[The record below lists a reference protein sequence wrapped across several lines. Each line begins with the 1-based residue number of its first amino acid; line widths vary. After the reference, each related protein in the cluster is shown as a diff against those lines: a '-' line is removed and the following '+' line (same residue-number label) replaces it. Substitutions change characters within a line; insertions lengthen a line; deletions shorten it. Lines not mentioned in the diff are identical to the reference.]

1 MRKKKRFFSR
11 SRSQKKNQFKP
22 KQAKRSHASFVGRVQ
37 KNQRGFAFVIP
48 HDNTL
53 PDTYVSPREARA
65 LMNGDI
71 VEYQVEQLG
80 KRSSALIV
88 KILERACKK
97 VLGKVQ
103 GSQRQFFMETS
114 EGDLITLEN
123 GEKNLVGS
131 WVIATLKHYPSERE
145 MGVATIT
152 DKLGQTLTPKFDH
165 LITISRF
172 GIEESFP
179 PAALNEIADL
189 RQAALLEIQKPSPQ
203 RKDLRKLP
211 FVTIDGEDAKDFD
224 DAICIS
230 EKQETGEI
238 QLLVAIADVSY
249 FVRPGSKLD
258 EEAKRRSTSI
268 YFPGYCIPMLPEDLS
283 NDLCS
288 LNPQTDKLV
297 LVAEI
302 NFNRKGDIQSTHF
315 YEGIIKT
322 IARLTYTKVHH
333 WFSGNLEAVPSEC
346 HRPLESAK
354 KLFNLLLAQ
363 RKERGVLD
371 FQLPECRFELDKEG
385 HPIKAYPFPS
395 WEAHR
400 LIEEFM
406 VMANSVV
413 AKALKENGCPSLYR
427 VHEAPVIE
435 SIEELN
441 QLMKS
446 LGFSLMIKEV
456 SPLAFS
462 KVLLKTSGQKGA
474 HTLHKAI
481 LRAQKQARYE
491 PDPKGHF
498 GLSLTDYTHFTSP
511 IRRYPDLIVHR
522 SLKSFILRHQIADK
536 NNNSEALVKLGEL
549 TSERERRAMEAERF
563 ITRRKQCWFMADK
576 LGEPLKGTVS
586 GVIAKGLFIE
596 LSDYA
601 IEGFVPIESLHGYYE
616 FDERRGCLRRRP
628 GHSTISIGDPME
640 IQVADVNVE
649 ENEITFFPL
658 LENP

>member
-1 MRKKKRFFSR
+1 
-11 SRSQKKNQFKP
+11 
-22 KQAKRSHASFVGRVQ
+22 
-37 KNQRGFAFVIP
+37 
-48 HDNTL
+48 
-53 PDTYVSPREARA
+53 
-65 LMNGDI
+65 MNGDI
-71 VEYQVEQLG
+71 VEYQLEHLG
-80 KRSSALIV
+80 KRVSARIT

-97 VLGKVQ
+97 ILGKVQ
-103 GSQRQFFMETS
+103 GSHRQFFIES
-114 EGDLITLEN
+114 EEGDLIALEN
-123 GEKNLVGS
+123 GERNLLGS
-131 WVIATLKHYPSERE
+131 WVIATLKRYPSDRE
-145 MGVATIT
+145 MGLASIT
-152 DKLGQTLTPKFDH
+152 EKLGSALSPKFDH

-172 GIEESFP
+172 GIEEAFP
-179 PAALNEIADL
+179 PAALNEIHDL
-189 RQAALLEIQKPSPQ
+189 RQAAQLEVQNPSPE
-203 RKDLRKLP
+203 RRDLRNIP

-224 DAICIS
+224 DAICVLKKAES
-230 EKQETGEI
+230 DEI
-238 QLLVAIADVSY
+238 HLFVAIADVSY
-249 FVRPGSKLD
+249 FVRPGSQLD

-288 LNPQTDKLV
+288 LNPATDKLV

-302 NFNRKGDIQSTHF
+302 RFNRRGDVLGSYF

-322 IARLTYTKVHH
+322 VARLTYTKVHQ
-333 WFSGNLEAVPSEC
+333 WFLGSSEAVPPNC
-346 HRPLESAK
+346 HQPLQNAK
-354 KLFNLLLAQ
+354 ELFHLLLAK

-371 FQLPECRFELDKEG
+371 FQLPECRFELDREG
-385 HPIKAYPFPS
+385 HPIKAYPFPQ
-395 WEAHR
+395 WESHR

-427 VHEAPVIE
+427 VHEAPMIE

-446 LGFSLMIKEV
+446 LGFSLMLKEV

-462 KVLLKTSGQKGA
+462 KVLLKTTGQKGA

-491 PDPKGHF
+491 PEPKGHF

-522 SLKSFILRHQIADK
+522 SLKSFILRHRMTDK
-536 NNNSEALVKLGEL
+536 NNNSDALVKLGEL

-576 LGEPLKGTVS
+576 LGETLKGTVS
-586 GVIAKGLFIE
+586 GVIAKGLFVE

-628 GHSTISIGDPME
+628 GHSTISIGD
-640 IQVADVNVE
+640 VLDVQIAAVSVE

-658 LENP
+658 TENP

>member
-1 MRKKKRFFSR
+1 MGKKKKRFFTR
-11 SRSQKKNQFKP
+11 SRSSR
-22 KQAKRSHASFVGRVQ
+22 KRMQSTFVGRIQ

-48 HDNTL
+48 HDHTL
-53 PDTYVSPREARA
+53 KDTYVSPREARS

-71 VEYQVEQLG
+71 VEYQVEHLG
-80 KRSSALIV
+80 KRTSAKIV
-88 KILERACKK
+88 KVLERACKK

-103 GSQRQFFMETS
+103 GSGRQFFIESS
-114 EGDLITLEN
+114 EGDLLSLEN
-123 GEKNLVGS
+123 GERNQVGS
-131 WVIATLKHYPSERE
+131 WVIAKIKHYPSDRE
-145 MGVATIT
+145 MGTATIT

-172 GIEESFP
+172 GIEEGFP
-179 PAALNEIADL
+179 PAALREIEDL
-189 RQAALLEIQKPSPQ
+189 RQAAQLEIQKPSPQ
-203 RKDLRKLP
+203 RKDLRHLP
-211 FVTIDGEDAKDFD
+211 FVTIDGEDAKNFD
-224 DAICIS
+224 DAICVS
-230 EKQETGEI
+230 EHAETGEI
-238 QLLVAIADVSY
+238 KLLVAIADVSY
-249 FVRPGSKLD
+249 FVRAGSQLD

-302 NFNRKGDIQSTHF
+302 NFSPSGRILSTHF
-315 YEGIIKT
+315 FEGIIKT

-333 WFSGNLEAVPSEC
+333 WFQGSVEAVPTEC

-354 KLFNLLLAQ
+354 RLFNLLLGQ

-371 FQLPECRFELDKEG
+371 FQLPECRFELDQDG
-385 HPIKAYPFPS
+385 NPIKAYPFPS

-413 AKALKENGCPSLYR
+413 AKALKENNCPSLYR
-427 VHEAPVIE
+427 VHEAPMIE
-435 SIEELN
+435 SIEDLN

-446 LGFSLMIKEV
+446 LGFSLMLKEV

-462 KVLLKTSGQKGA
+462 KVLLKTTGQKGA

-491 PDPKGHF
+491 PEPKGHF

-522 SLKSFILRHQIADK
+522 SLKSFILRQGSADK
-536 NNNSEALVKLGEL
+536 DNNSEALVKLGEL

-576 LGEPLKGTVS
+576 IGEPLKGTVS
-586 GVIAKGLFIE
+586 GVIEKGLFIE

-601 IEGFVPIESLHGYYE
+601 IEGFVPIESLNGYYE

-628 GHSTISIGDPME
+628 GHTTLSIGDPMDV
-640 IQVADVNVE
+640 QVAAVSVE
-649 ENEITFFPL
+649 DNEITFFPL
-658 LENP
+658 QENS